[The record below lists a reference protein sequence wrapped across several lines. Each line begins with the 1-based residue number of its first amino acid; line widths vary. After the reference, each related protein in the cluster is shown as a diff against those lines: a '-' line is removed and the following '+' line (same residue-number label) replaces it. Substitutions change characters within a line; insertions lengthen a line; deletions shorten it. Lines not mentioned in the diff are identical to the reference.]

1 MSFNQVGKIEK
12 VHEALAVQVDGWKLG
27 ELVIGAREVRDLL
40 QGRTVDVNFVQQ
52 RPGRDPFI
60 GYAGRAQL
68 SRSGRAVNVRIEGKL
83 MTAPLR
89 EVQAV
94 TEGKR
99 TAARLSSPAPVID
112 ADVVQRKPI
121 DAGLIRGF

>member
-1 MSFNQVGKIEK
+1 MQKFTPIGKIEK

-27 ELVIGAREVRDLL
+27 VLIIGAREVQDLL
-40 QGRTVDVNFVQQ
+40 AGHTVEVNFVQQ

-60 GYAGRAQL
+60 GYAGVAQL
-68 SRSGRAVNVRIEGKL
+68 SRSGRAVNVRLEGKM

-94 TEGKR
+94 AEGKKA
-99 TAARLSSPAPVID
+99 AARLSSPASVID
-112 ADVVQRKPI
+112 ADTARPI
-121 DAGLIRGF
+121 GAGLIRGGF